1 MNWLE
6 ITIEMAL
13 ANPWI
18 TTGIAG
24 FFCLF
29 FGLLVYTKLVE
40 IIDFHTK
47 KQRAIEELIQ
57 RYEHIHSHP

>member
-6 ITIEMAL
+6 MMIEMAL
-13 ANPWI
+13 ANPWV
-18 TTGIAG
+18 TVSIAG
-24 FFCLF
+24 FLCLL
-29 FGLLVYTKLVE
+29 FGMLVYGKLVE